1 MLRRKT
7 TSRFRTIVALVVF
20 IIKFWDVRVRNIHT
34 DVAVVLVP
42 DFLPVVLV
50 AHQRETLERV
60 TTPEEGHHVAVLGC
74 TPVFPRFARD

>member
-1 MLRRKT
+1 MFRRE
-7 TSRFRTIVALVVF
+7 SARRFCWVVTRVF
-20 IIKFWDVRVRNIHT
+20 IVINLRDVRVRNIHT

-60 TTPEEGHHVAVLGC
+60 TTPEEGHHVAVLRC
-74 TPVFPRFARD
+74 APVFPRFARD